1 LLARISVV
9 LQRRATR
16 SISLLGRL
24 LILALAI
31 GLIAI
36 AEVWY
41 RHDQA
46 ETAAERIA
54 EGLARLLAE
63 QAERSIQAI
72 DLTLQGLIDALRVA
86 PGLATND
93 RAFQQAMQQR
103 LKHLPYVRALFVVG
117 RDGLVMHDTGY
128 PELPALNL
136 SDRPYFRVHIENAEG
151 TLHIGDPLKSK
162 QTGLWFVSFSRR
174 FTNADGSFGGVVV
187 AVVEPR
193 YFERFY
199 EALPIGTDNVIAL
212 ILPKGTLLARHP
224 DYDEATSLCYT
235 NSPIRPLALAH
246 GHGVKWAKSPV
257 DGVKRL
263 VGYRMV
269 TSGSVIVLAG
279 LSERTIYEAWHIHS
293 AIMAGTSL
301 VVWLLAAGIAVI
313 SHNYRRRADLAQ
325 ACMAQGQRLETV
337 GRIAGGI
344 AHDLGNTVKIART
357 TFTLL
362 KPSLSAQ
369 SDAMALVEDA
379 DRSLKSAFEI
389 IDRLLAFA
397 RKQELSPLPTDLA
410 ELIGGFAPILRQAA
424 GPCIELTL
432 DLRKALVCSI
442 DPIHLESAL
451 LNLMLNS
458 RDAMPRGGRI
468 AIELRDAQPPCRRSW
483 MPSLAAPVPCLWA
496 EIAVKDDGAG
506 MPREVLDRAFE
517 PFFTTRSNGSGLGL
531 SQVLGFV
538 EQSAGEVVIESEEGR
553 GTTVRLRFP
562 RVSVDE
568 KVPDPQGL
576 TP

>member
-1 LLARISVV
+1 VRISVV

-31 GLIAI
+31 GLIAV
-36 AEVWY
+36 AEVWHRY
-41 RHDQA
+41 DHAQ
-46 ETAAERIA
+46 TTAERIA

-72 DLTLQGLIDALRVA
+72 DLTLLGLIDALRVA
-86 PGLATND
+86 PNLAPND
-93 RAFQQAMQQR
+93 PAFQGAMEQR
-103 LKHLPYVRALFVVG
+103 LKHLPYVRGLFVVG
-117 RDGLVMHDTGY
+117 RDGLVTHDTGY

-136 SDRPYFRVHIENAEG
+136 SDRAYFRVHLEKAEN
-151 TLHIGDPLKSK
+151 TLHISDPLKSK
-162 QTGLWFVSFSRR
+162 QTGSWFVSFSRR
-174 FTNADGSFGGVVV
+174 ITDADGSFGGAVV

-193 YFERFY
+193 YFQRFY
-199 EALPIGTDNVIAL
+199 EALPMGTDNTIAL
-212 ILPKGTLLARHP
+212 VLPKGTLLAHHP
-224 DYDEATSLCYT
+224 EHDESAGLSYM
-235 NSPIRPLALAH
+235 NSPIRPLALAR
-246 GHGVKWAKSPV
+246 GHGVEWAKSPV

-279 LSERTIYEAWHIHS
+279 LSERTIYAAWHMHS

-301 VVWLLAAGIAVI
+301 VVWLLAAGIAVT
-313 SHNYRRRADLAQ
+313 SHIYRRRADRAQ
-325 ACMAQGQRLETV
+325 ARMAQSQRLETV

-344 AHDLGNTVKIART
+344 AHDLGNTIKIART

-397 RKQELSPLPTDLA
+397 RKQDLSPLPTDLA
-410 ELIGGFAPILRQAA
+410 ELIDGFAPILRQAA

-451 LNLMLNS
+451 LNLVLNS

-468 AIELRDAQPPCRRSW
+468 AIELRDAEPPRRRSW
-483 MPSLAAPVPCLWA
+483 MPSLVAPVPCLWA

-506 MPREVLDRAFE
+506 MPREVLDRVFE

-538 EQSAGEVVIESEEGR
+538 EQSAGEVVIDSREGR

-562 RVSVDE
+562 RASVTENASDP
-568 KVPDPQGL
+568 PDVAP
-576 TP
+576 